1 MEAFIMIIRYY
12 NCSDDKLQLNK
23 TLEFVDAANCNVYG
37 ICNMET
43 LTFISETKPKGNYAA
58 FDNRCYFINS
68 YSYANGKWL
77 IHCSLDYLYTN
88 RNEILNMEILVARSE
103 DKTSDIP
110 DNNIVMRTNKYV
122 KSQSFGTDIIANSTV
137 NYLVGVI

>member
-1 MEAFIMIIRYY
+1 MIIRYY

-23 TLEFVDAANCNVYG
+23 TLEFVDAATCNVYG

-43 LTFISETKPKGNYAA
+43 PTFISETKPRGNYAS
-58 FDNRCYFINS
+58 FDNRCFFVNS

-88 RNEILNMEILVARSE
+88 RNEILNMEILVSRSE

-110 DNNIVMRTNKYV
+110 DNNIVLRSNKYV
-122 KSQSFGTDIIANSTV
+122 KSQTFGTDIIANSTV
-137 NYLVGVI
+137 NYLLGVI

>member
-1 MEAFIMIIRYY
+1 MIIRYY
-12 NCSDDKLQLNK
+12 NCADDKLQLNK
-23 TLEFVDAANCNVYG
+23 TLEFVDAATCNIYG

-43 LTFISETKPKGNYAA
+43 PTLISDSKPSGNYAA

-88 RNEILNMEILVARSE
+88 RNDILNLEILVARSE
-103 DKTSDIP
+103 DKTSDIVDTCIP
-110 DNNIVMRTNKYV
+110 VRKNDFVYTR
-122 KSQSFGTDIIANSTV
+122 SFGKSIIANGTRSFV
-137 NYLVGVI
+137 VGVI